1 MPFTT
6 VQFIFIYAAF
16 VLGAVF
22 GWFLWHHKDADFFQ
36 CVFWFADFFRLPVL
50 RNHFSALPLDTGS
63 LMWYNKYRN

>member
-22 GWFLWHHKDADFFQ
+22 GWFLWHHKDADFFN
-36 CVFWFADFFRLPVL
+36 A
-50 RNHFSALPLDTGS
+50 FSGS
-63 LMWYNKYRN
+63 LTFFGCIFCGIVFLLCHLTYNL